1 MKISKFNEIVNSVKT
16 NNSLLFELEHDTIP
30 SEKDIV
36 EFEKQYNVLLT
47 EKYKQ
52 VLLKYGGGFFG
63 YANIYSL
70 DKKSHFYI
78 LNNNPFPLSDI
89 LYIADNE
96 CGDYYFLKIVD
107 GICQDNIFF
116 YNHEIDNVSNTK
128 FSDIFEY
135 LAEVGLR
142 R

>member
-52 VLLKYGGGFFG
+52 FLLKYGGGF
-63 YANIYSL
+63 L
-70 DKKSHFYI
+70 DM
-78 LNNNPFPLSDI
+78 
-89 LYIADNE
+89 
-96 CGDYYFLKIVD
+96 
-107 GICQDNIFF
+107 
-116 YNHEIDNVSNTK
+116 
-128 FSDIFEY
+128 
-135 LAEVGLR
+135 
-142 R
+142 